1 MLMLDIAILLNSSPV
16 SMNLE
21 LAIFQDICLVLLY
34 IFSILS
40 PLYIFS
46 IYLFLRTETPNLTSV
61 CHLYCP
67 LAPSYC
73 AITDF

>member
-1 MLMLDIAILLNSSPV
+1 MLMLDIATLLNSSPV

-46 IYLFLRTETPNLTSV
+46 VAFSV
-61 CHLYCP
+61 YIF
-67 LAPSYC
+67 S
-73 AITDF
+73 

>member
-34 IFSILS
+34 IFIILS

-46 IYLFLRTETPNLTSV
+46 VALSV
-61 CHLYCP
+61 YIF
-67 LAPSYC
+67 S
-73 AITDF
+73 

>member
-46 IYLFLRTETPNLTSV
+46 VAFSQFNSV
-61 CHLYCP
+61 CNLN
-67 LAPSYC
+67 LLEN
-73 AITDF
+73 